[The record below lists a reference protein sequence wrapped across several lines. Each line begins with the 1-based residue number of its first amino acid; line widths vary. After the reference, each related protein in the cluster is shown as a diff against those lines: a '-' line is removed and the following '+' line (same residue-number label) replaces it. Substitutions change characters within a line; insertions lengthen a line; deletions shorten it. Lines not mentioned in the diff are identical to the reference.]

1 MSEFAKTAGVLTK
14 VRIQLLT
21 RSVFLATILLSLKT
35 RIGRDDVPT
44 AGVNS
49 TTLAVNPD
57 FFDPLTFEQQI
68 GLIAHEAWH
77 LAFNH
82 AGRRGDRDPYI
93 WNAAGDFVINFLL
106 VSTGFQIPEGGCYDP
121 QYAGMS
127 TEEVYELLR
136 QNPQRIPQT
145 FVVDMMPEDQNGKG
159 GAKGNQQEIKAAI
172 DQILV
177 KAKVASE
184 LAGEKAGNIP
194 GEILRY
200 IEELLNPILPW
211 YEYLY
216 RYLSQFVK
224 QDYSWTR
231 PNRRYDEY
239 LPSQRS
245 PTIGKIQIAID
256 TSGSITKEM
265 LKEILSEIQNIRD
278 TFTPD
283 ELEILDCDWVIHNKF
298 TIDSQT
304 NLLDLEF
311 TGGGGT
317 SFLPVINY
325 CQETKPE
332 VLIYF
337 TDLEAEHITEEPGFP
352 TLWVCYDKHKPQGI
366 GETIYYNRDDYYSSH
381 R

>member
-127 TEEVYELLR
+127 TEEVYEL
-136 QNPQRIPQT
+136 
-145 FVVDMMPEDQNGKG
+145 
-159 GAKGNQQEIKAAI
+159 
-172 DQILV
+172 
-177 KAKVASE
+177 
-184 LAGEKAGNIP
+184 
-194 GEILRY
+194 
-200 IEELLNPILPW
+200 
-211 YEYLY
+211 
-216 RYLSQFVK
+216 
-224 QDYSWTR
+224 
-231 PNRRYDEY
+231 
-239 LPSQRS
+239 
-245 PTIGKIQIAID
+245 
-256 TSGSITKEM
+256 
-265 LKEILSEIQNIRD
+265 
-278 TFTPD
+278 
-283 ELEILDCDWVIHNKF
+283 EILDCDWVIHNKF